1 MSEARSLPQ
10 QRNQLES
17 LSRQRLWLQVIIA
30 IALGVGIVIL
40 ATILN
45 SVRVPAE
52 GIVLILGVDRL
63 LDMCQPA
70 VNVTSDLVGCV
81 TIDHSLAEP
90 DPAPVQK

>member
-17 LSRQRLWLQVIIA
+17 LSIQRLWLQVTIA

-45 SVRVPAE
+45 SVGVPAE

-63 LDMCQPA
+63 LDMCRTA
-70 VNVTSDLVGCV
+70 VNVTGDLVGCV
-81 TIDHSLAEP
+81 AIDRSLAEP